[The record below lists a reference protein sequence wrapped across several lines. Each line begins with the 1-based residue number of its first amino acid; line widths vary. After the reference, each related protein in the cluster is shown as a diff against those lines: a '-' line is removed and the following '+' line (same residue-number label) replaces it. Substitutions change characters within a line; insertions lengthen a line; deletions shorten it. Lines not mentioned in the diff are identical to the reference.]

1 MMHLSPPI
9 SQELEFSRLSSRLF
23 FIPRFVKRITPVDVR
38 TIEAFALVLRHG
50 SLTRAEQASGLSK
63 ATLSRQIL
71 ALERELGSTLLV
83 RCARGVVPTESGRL
97 FHAHCE
103 GMLADLAGRMETAR
117 VQVQEL
123 DSGMTGSLTVLS
135 ESVFS
140 TTFACHVMRLFR
152 ERYPNV
158 ECRLDMAHRI
168 GAPAAADVD
177 CYVCAVP
184 PDAPNL
190 VGKLLGR
197 IGYGLYASPSYLRR
211 RGIAVTPLDIA
222 KHDAIV
228 LGEAGAAPDKIVLHS
243 ERHSQPYVPRAGMA
257 TNDHWVMKTFCL
269 DGFGIA
275 LLPDFFVQPEVS
287 RRILVPVLPNW
298 KPERTRIYCAY
309 PQQRY
314 RSRKVKDF
322 VELMAAGVKDM
333 DSFNPYVGSLPVR
346 GAVNA

>member
-1 MMHLSPPI
+1 MGLD
-9 SQELEFSRLSSRLF
+9 LRL
-23 FIPRFVKRITPVDVR
+23 
-38 TIEAFALVLRHG
+38 IEAFVLVLRHG
-50 SLTRAEQASGLSK
+50 SLSRAEEASGISK
-63 ATLSRQIL
+63 ATLSRQIG
-71 ALERELGSTLLV
+71 ALEQNLGSTLLT
-83 RCARGVVPTESGRL
+83 RGARGMLPTESGRV

-103 GMLADLAGRMETAR
+103 GMLADLAGRIETAR

-140 TTFACHVMRLFR
+140 TSFVCHVMRLFR

-168 GAPAAADVD
+168 DSPAVTDVD

-184 PDAPNL
+184 PDVPNL

-197 IGYGLYASPSYLRR
+197 ISYGLYASPSYLQRK
-211 RGIAVTPLDIA
+211 GIPVTPLDIA
-222 KHDAIV
+222 GHDAIV
-228 LGEAGAAPDKIVLHS
+228 LGEAGSLPGTPPGKTMLHS
-243 ERHSQPYVPRAGMA
+243 QRHSQPYVPRAGVA

-309 PQQRY
+309 QQQRY
-314 RSRKVKDF
+314 RSRKLKDF
-322 VELMAAGVKDM
+322 VELMAGSVKDM
-333 DSFNPYVGSLPVR
+333 DSYNPYVGSLPDR
-346 GAVNA
+346 AVP